1 MESSSSIEQPEE
13 PAAVWT
19 IDEVIEVACHLAGRD
34 GLGAVHVAM
43 SRRPTYDEL
52 VRSRRRAAADGLAL
66 QVNAA
71 GVVVRPRGKGGSLA
85 DAWGR
90 RVARRDATEADPPA
104 EVGRAQRPTVGV
116 RRLSVRR
123 WLSAQAADWRADL
136 TEMKEGTR

>member
-52 VRSRRRAAADGLAL
+52 VRSRRRAAA
-66 QVNAA
+66 

-123 WLSAQAADWRADL
+123 WLSAQAVDWRADL